1 MNIDLI
7 DIEDET
13 ISVVDTDGNS
23 YTINIQSD
31 DEVENQLAE
40 AILEICYT
48 IMENVPA
55 DDVDGTQ
62 PLPYYSEDDEY

>member
-7 DIEDET
+7 DIEEET

-23 YTINIQSD
+23 YTIEINSQN
-31 DEVENQLAE
+31 ETERQLAE
-40 AILEICYT
+40 AIFEICYT

-55 DDVDGTQ
+55 DDVDGST
-62 PLPYYSEDDEY
+62 PLPYYSDDDEY

>member
-7 DIEDET
+7 DIEEDT

-23 YTINIQSD
+23 YTINIQSE
-31 DEVENQLAE
+31 DEVETQLAE

-48 IMENVPA
+48 IMEHVPPDG
-55 DDVDGTQ
+55 DDGSQ
-62 PLPYYSEDDEY
+62 ALPYYSEDDEY

>member
-7 DIEDET
+7 DIEDDN

-23 YTINIQSD
+23 YTINIQSE

-48 IMENVPA
+48 IMENVPPDDA
-55 DDVDGTQ
+55 DGSQ